1 MASRHPQSARPVASR
16 LGAFAEG
23 TLPKPEH
30 VDIGGLAGAS
40 ASEILASLSNKSVDP
55 STSSAAPPT
64 QPSKKD
70 KQKFR
75 HEALI
80 TRLATQPKKSPYSR
94 PIAKGSDPDTITKTK
109 AMKRKVKSAKSMRNA
124 LATPMTDL
132 TSALEESMKV
142 QPELGATMEE
152 TQEEKRR
159 GKQPVPS
166 SKTGGTLTAAQK
178 RRILLDEQ
186 RRQPLLR
193 DDTAFSANPFEA
205 IRLQAMASQSS
216 T

>member
-1 MASRHPQSARPVASR
+1 MSTALEKKSQHVAICLFTRFRLSPLSESTPPPPNTIHVRIKDVMPKDRRRPSMASRHPQSARPVASR

-109 AMKRKVKSAKSMRNA
+109 AMKRKVK
-124 LATPMTDL
+124 
-132 TSALEESMKV
+132 
-142 QPELGATMEE
+142 
-152 TQEEKRR
+152 
-159 GKQPVPS
+159 
-166 SKTGGTLTAAQK
+166 
-178 RRILLDEQ
+178 LDEQ

>member
-1 MASRHPQSARPVASR
+1 MPKDRRRPSMASRHPQSARPVASR

-132 TSALEESMKV
+132 TSAL
-142 QPELGATMEE
+142 
-152 TQEEKRR
+152 
-159 GKQPVPS
+159 
-166 SKTGGTLTAAQK
+166 
-178 RRILLDEQ
+178 DEQ